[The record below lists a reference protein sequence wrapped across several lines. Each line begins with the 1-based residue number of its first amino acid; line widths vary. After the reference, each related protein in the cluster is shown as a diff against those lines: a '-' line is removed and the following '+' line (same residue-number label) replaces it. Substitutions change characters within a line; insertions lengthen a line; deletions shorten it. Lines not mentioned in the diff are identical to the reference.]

1 MFTCCP
7 IVSKAIKLFRL
18 ATSDKQFDSRG
29 AISFSDDFFT
39 DILPDDSCLKCLSD
53 IRQLEAS
60 SLGRFNLFRRHL
72 RLIHCQ
78 VHMYIRICK
87 SWILNQWTFRL
98 LVSRYDSADINEI
111 RAPRGDIIVAIHVK
125 RNVFRHSPGNQ
136 SREISFRFTS
146 RQRIGSQIYYPQN
159 ILIKLI
165 VEYERE
171 FWNNWG
177 NDGLARNTKRRSPN
191 NNFNNSIDSCYHIRR
206 SNGMRI

>member
-1 MFTCCP
+1 MTSTIDSKSEFSFSSYKQNQVESLLWFWKGTLGHFNKLSRPNYDTNMNRCKSKKSFRWTVTFKYKMPITQRIEAVPGEQQPMWGRLMAPRTGSTIFPCCP

-39 DILPDDSCLKCLSD
+39 DILPDDSCLKCLWD

-87 SWILNQWTFRL
+87 S
-98 LVSRYDSADINEI
+98 
-111 RAPRGDIIVAIHVK
+111 
-125 RNVFRHSPGNQ
+125 
-136 SREISFRFTS
+136 
-146 RQRIGSQIYYPQN
+146 
-159 ILIKLI
+159 
-165 VEYERE
+165 
-171 FWNNWG
+171 
-177 NDGLARNTKRRSPN
+177 
-191 NNFNNSIDSCYHIRR
+191 
-206 SNGMRI
+206 

>member
-1 MFTCCP
+1 MTFLLICFPTIPVLTVCQTFDSSRLVHLEGSTFSDVIWDLYIAKFTCTLEY
-7 IVSKAIKLFRL
+7 VSHGF
-18 ATSDKQFDSRG
+18 
-29 AISFSDDFFT
+29 
-39 DILPDDSCLKCLSD
+39 
-53 IRQLEAS
+53 
-60 SLGRFNLFRRHL
+60 
-72 RLIHCQ
+72 
-78 VHMYIRICK
+78 
-87 SWILNQWTFRL
+87 WIIQWTFRL

-136 SREISFRFTS
+136 SREIFFRFTS

-165 VEYERE
+165 VEYKRK
-171 FWNNWG
+171 FLNNWS

-191 NNFNNSIDSCYHIRR
+191 NNFNNSIDSCYLIWR